1 MALALAT
8 TTGEWR
14 SALSVVASADRYPAH
29 VDDAGLAERMRNGDR
44 EALGAFY
51 DLYAPQAFAVAVRIL
66 GDQFAAEDV
75 VHDAF
80 VAVWQAM
87 DRFDAD
93 RGSLRAWLLTIVRN
107 RAIDRLRGR
116 RPTIPVESAD
126 EQSLLRTSANPTW
139 ELTLERI
146 SRVELRGILATL
158 PTEQREAIE
167 LAYFGGRTYREVAEM
182 TGVPEGTASGRLRLG
197 LAKLRKGLSETV
209 EREL

>member
-1 MALALAT
+1 MLAT
-8 TTGEWR
+8 TRVDWR
-14 SALSVVASADRYPAH
+14 SALSVVASADRYPAQ
-29 VDDAGLAERMRNGDR
+29 VDDAGLAERMGNGDR

-80 VAVWQAM
+80 IAVWKAM

-116 RPTIPVESAD
+116 RPTIPVETAD

-139 ELTLERI
+139 ELTVERL
-146 SRVELRGILATL
+146 SRVELRGVLATL
-158 PTEQREAIE
+158 PNEQREAIE
-167 LAYFGGRTYREVAEM
+167 LAYFGGRTYREIAEM

-197 LAKLRKGLSETV
+197 LAKLRRGLSETM

>member
-1 MALALAT
+1 MAVMLAT
-8 TTGEWR
+8 TTVDWR
-14 SALSVVASADRYPAH
+14 SALSVVASADRYPAQ

-51 DLYAPQAFAVAVRIL
+51 DLHAPQAFAVAVRIL

-80 VAVWQAM
+80 IAVWKAM

-116 RPTIPVESAD
+116 RPTIPVETAD

-139 ELTLERI
+139 ELTVERL
-146 SRVELRGILATL
+146 SRVELRGVLATL
-158 PTEQREAIE
+158 PNEQREAIE
-167 LAYFGGRTYREVAEM
+167 LAYFGGRTYREIAEM

-197 LAKLRKGLSETV
+197 LAKLRRGLSETM